1 MVVDQYFKW
10 LVAVPLKDKRGE
22 TVAYA
27 LEHRVLPLFPEFPER
42 ILSDN
47 GPEFRSTKFNEALN
61 NSGID
66 HLCSTPYQPSF
77 NGEVERVNR
86 PVAEMLRTTSLTIA
100 GA

>member
-1 MVVDQYFKW
+1 MRSF
-10 LVAVPLKDKRGE
+10 AVCHFILLNHQSSHIVKPQVCLQ
-22 TVAYA
+22 
-27 LEHRVLPLFPEFPER
+27 HRVLPLLPEFPER